1 MVSSTTKQTPTSG
14 KTPKASGTSHLDPHR
29 SWSHVSSGTV
39 LSCVNTHTEIG
50 TQNTPAPSQPK
61 KGLATRSSTKDSKY
75 ANRND
80 DLFADVITPYII
92 GRESNS
98 TLIEITNIQDTNAL
112 KAFLCSYNRDD
123 QYPFYGALLKAR
135 KYLQRT
141 FIETCWGTKSDV
153 HQRLIT
159 SGLEMNKSTTIK
171 AEMKPRKSA
180 KKPAASTPAKSP
192 LPSKPTPAT
201 GTSAGTS
208 AAPTPFVFD
217 KSSIPAMQPFRGIN
231 RASSQ
236 QPSTSSEQRGLDI
249 ASPMQET
256 HSGKPNRVRSDSDP
270 TAESSSPEAKRL
282 KPSSMELRESQ
293 GYHRPSLIEKG
304 GNTSLSIAT
313 LNCRSLAKR
322 HNTSVLPPFLRYLR
336 QTGNDIFVVQ
346 ETHLASERQQDQINM
361 MFQAKSWIWTPHC
374 GIVSL
379 NPDFVVTS
387 PPILLGPD
395 GRYILTTIKP
405 NSDAASPIAY
415 VLGIYAPAQKAPR
428 GLFFAD
434 LAENSQ
440 TRAILHQP
448 EVPVFILGDF
458 NYNISSTLPS
468 RYDPWLQLLQ
478 GYFIDCFRDNPLP
491 TFLSTRGARQRLDY
505 IYCSDYYHPQVH
517 HTHLESVPYAWTDH
531 SLLSITVRLQSNDRG
546 PGPPTNT

>member
-1 MVSSTTKQTPTSG
+1 
-14 KTPKASGTSHLDPHR
+14 
-29 SWSHVSSGTV
+29 
-39 LSCVNTHTEIG
+39 
-50 TQNTPAPSQPK
+50 
-61 KGLATRSSTKDSKY
+61 
-75 ANRND
+75 
-80 DLFADVITPYII
+80 
-92 GRESNS
+92 
-98 TLIEITNIQDTNAL
+98 
-112 KAFLCSYNRDD
+112 
-123 QYPFYGALLKAR
+123 
-135 KYLQRT
+135 
-141 FIETCWGTKSDV
+141 
-153 HQRLIT
+153 
-159 SGLEMNKSTTIK
+159 
-171 AEMKPRKSA
+171 
-180 KKPAASTPAKSP
+180 
-192 LPSKPTPAT
+192 
-201 GTSAGTS
+201 
-208 AAPTPFVFD
+208 
-217 KSSIPAMQPFRGIN
+217 
-231 RASSQ
+231 
-236 QPSTSSEQRGLDI
+236 
-249 ASPMQET
+249 
-256 HSGKPNRVRSDSDP
+256 
-270 TAESSSPEAKRL
+270 
-282 KPSSMELRESQ
+282 
-293 GYHRPSLIEKG
+293 
-304 GNTSLSIAT
+304 
-313 LNCRSLAKR
+313 
-322 HNTSVLPPFLRYLR
+322 
-336 QTGNDIFVVQ
+336 VQ

-361 MFQAKSWIWTPHC
+361 MFQAKSSIWTPHC

-440 TRAILHQP
+440 IRAILHQP

-531 SLLSITVRLQSNDRG
+531 SLLSITVHLQSNDRG
-546 PGPPTNT
+546 PGNWKANPFLAKVPAFQRGLQEHIQDLFDVHQPTLDLTPNATPYRAQLLWDELKEEVALFTKHFQLDRTSWLRKAIKQLLSKRNRILRDYKNTAILSTLLPSLEALLHQVQEEYAQIEMLKAGKLW

>member
-171 AEMKPRKSA
+171 
-180 KKPAASTPAKSP
+180 
-192 LPSKPTPAT
+192 
-201 GTSAGTS
+201 
-208 AAPTPFVFD
+208 
-217 KSSIPAMQPFRGIN
+217 
-231 RASSQ
+231 
-236 QPSTSSEQRGLDI
+236 
-249 ASPMQET
+249 
-256 HSGKPNRVRSDSDP
+256 
-270 TAESSSPEAKRL
+270 
-282 KPSSMELRESQ
+282 
-293 GYHRPSLIEKG
+293 GYPSLP
-304 GNTSLSIAT
+304 TD
-313 LNCRSLAKR
+313 AKIR
-322 HNTSVLPPFLRYLR
+322 RVHVDNLPLKEPRVL
-336 QTGNDIFVVQ
+336 
-346 ETHLASERQQDQINM
+346 
-361 MFQAKSWIWTPHC
+361 
-374 GIVSL
+374 
-379 NPDFVVTS
+379 
-387 PPILLGPD
+387 
-395 GRYILTTIKP
+395 
-405 NSDAASPIAY
+405 
-415 VLGIYAPAQKAPR
+415 
-428 GLFFAD
+428 
-434 LAENSQ
+434 
-440 TRAILHQP
+440 
-448 EVPVFILGDF
+448 
-458 NYNISSTLPS
+458 
-468 RYDPWLQLLQ
+468 
-478 GYFIDCFRDNPLP
+478 
-491 TFLSTRGARQRLDY
+491 
-505 IYCSDYYHPQVH
+505 
-517 HTHLESVPYAWTDH
+517 
-531 SLLSITVRLQSNDRG
+531 
-546 PGPPTNT
+546 